1 MKLKNES
8 LIMFVVHLLNSFLCY
23 EEQYNKINIGVF
35 FLPKFKDTII
45 QDTVLPEV

>member
-1 MKLKNES
+1 MKIKNES

-23 EEQYNKINIGVF
+23 EEQYNKINIGFVS
-35 FLPKFKDTII
+35 KFKDTII